1 MSSMKAAKGP
11 TETLGDFVA
20 NLTFEQLPGP
30 VVAQAC
36 NVIADA
42 VGCAIGAAADDP
54 EKARIVR
61 TLVTSFASRPE
72 AVIWG
77 SDVAAD
83 PALAAFGNGI
93 LVNATDFDDTHK
105 RALLHTGSVVVPPA
119 LALGQALHLDG
130 RRIVTAVVA
139 GYETAVRVGM
149 AVMPTHY
156 RYWHSTA
163 TNGTFGAAA
172 AAASAMSLDPAGAR
186 TALGH
191 AGTQAA
197 GLNTFFTSGDFTKS
211 LHPGKAAF
219 NGVLS
224 ARLARIGATSPPT
237 VLEHEKGYL
246 SAFSAEP
253 KAAALTAGLGKTW
266 EILQN
271 GFKFFPS
278 ILASH
283 SAIQATLD
291 AVREA
296 RPDPRAI
303 VSIRNETYETV
314 RTHFSAK
321 AVTTEMGARVSVPY
335 CVAVAALD
343 GTVGQ
348 AQFTTERVNRTDVQ
362 ALLARTET
370 IADPALTTL
379 YPAKFPARVTI
390 TLADGRTIVRERA
403 YPKGDPQE
411 PLTPAEIE
419 AKFLANAERG
429 LGATAARELLSLIRA
444 LPDEREFSRL
454 GKLLCPRPAPSRAS
468 R

>member
-93 LVNATDFDDTHK
+93 LVNAT
-105 RALLHTGSVVVPPA
+105 
-119 LALGQALHLDG
+119 
-130 RRIVTAVVA
+130 
-139 GYETAVRVGM
+139 
-149 AVMPTHY
+149 
-156 RYWHSTA
+156 
-163 TNGTFGAAA
+163 NGTFGAAA
-172 AAASAMSLDPAGAR
+172 TSARALGLDAAGAR
-186 TALGH
+186 VALGL